1 MIRCATG
8 PLLATG
14 ALVGALVLALPARAQ
29 SRGELLY
36 STHCIACHTSQMHW
50 RDQKLATNW
59 DSLKAQ
65 VQRWQASALLGWSEQ
80 DVLEVTRYLNDT
92 FYRFPQ
98 NAEPRTASVS
108 LPGGTWRAHCVEH

>member
-1 MIRCATG
+1 MIVCPNT
-8 PLLATG
+8 PLLASCVSIA
-14 ALVGALVLALPARAQ
+14 ALAIALPARAE

-50 RDQKLATNW
+50 RDKKLATDW

-65 VQRWQASALLGWSEQ
+65 VQRWQSGALLGWSEQ

-98 NAEPRTASVS
+98 SSGSRSASVS
-108 LPGGTWRAHCVEH
+108 RPGGAGQAHSVER